1 MVLQFEGVV
10 ATGSAT
16 LDSGIGDTA
25 LKTFNGVTYLYSVT
39 GPAGGIAVWEL
50 VEGAL
55 PQLVDTEFFGESIT
69 YQVGRSVT
77 PVTLA
82 GEEILALDVR
92 SATGL
97 VGYELNPSGTIGAL
111 QETDTLI
118 GGGDISALAQVSD
131 VLIAA
136 HETTGQIT
144 SYTVNADGTMNAS
157 ASVTAEADSM
167 KVLQVGD
174 HNYAVACDAVS
185 GMINTYNLDDSTG
198 ALSVV
203 DNSETLPT
211 LGIATPTAVEV
222 VQTYNQSWIIVAGA
236 GSNSLSVMELAIN
249 GRLVPT
255 DHVLDTLHTRF
266 GSVQDLAVV
275 EVEGHVFVVAGGG
288 DDGVTLFKL
297 TPGGQLVHLDSVED
311 TLQSGLQNIEALSVA
326 RVANELQIL
335 VASQQDPGLTQLTF
349 SIENLGV
356 VQDGFGTINGTTQ
369 DDMLS
374 GSVLDTTLIGGAGDD
389 ILIAGVG
396 ATTMY
401 GGAGADIF
409 VMKYGSDTTT
419 INDFA
424 AGTDRLDLF
433 DYPLLRSPEQLTFT
447 ATSQGARIEY
457 RDEVVVINS
466 ETGGPLTNDEVF
478 GSGFESPDHVT
489 VDFKDFGVLDPA
501 SSEGIQG
508 HINLNS
514 ETANPGLSDAEIHF
528 TPNGG
533 GTISVRADDEGRFDL
548 GLPSGS
554 FPGELEIFKTYSTAS
569 SEITALDAL
578 QVLRISVGLD
588 PVWGPASPENLIAAD
603 ITQDGTVTS
612 LDALI
617 ILQVAVGLP
626 SAHDA
631 EWVFLDTDADLSGI
645 TSSDV
650 NHETGIEVTIVDNV
664 VTADMTSIL
673 LGNLEPA

>member
-144 SYTVNADGTMNAS
+144 SYTVNADGTLNAS

-174 HNYAVACDAVS
+174 HNYAVACDAAS

-203 DNSETLPT
+203 DNSETLAT

-222 VQTYNQSWIIVAGA
+222 VQVYNQSWLIVAGA
-236 GSNSLSVMELAIN
+236 GSNSLSVMELAVD

-275 EVEGHVFVVAGGG
+275 EVEGHVFVVAGGA

-297 TPGGQLVHLDSVED
+297 TPGGQLVHLDSFED

-335 VASQQDPGLTQLTF
+335 VASQQDPGLTHLTF

-356 VQDGFGTINGTTQ
+356 VQDGFGTVNGTTQ

-374 GSVLDTTLIGGAGDD
+374 GSVLDTTLVGGAGDD
-389 ILIAGVG
+389 ILIAGIG

-401 GGAGADIF
+401 GGTGADIF

-466 ETGGPLTNDEVF
+466 ETGGPLASDDVF
-478 GSGFESPDHVT
+478 GSGFEGPDHTT
-489 VDFKDFGVLDPA
+489 VDFEDFGVLNPA

-508 HINLNS
+508 QINLNS

-631 EWVFLDTDADLSGI
+631 EWVFLDADADLSGI

-650 NHETGIEVTIVDNV
+650 NYETGIEVTIVDNV
-664 VTADMTSIL
+664 VTTDMTSIL